1 MKIELKFPYSNI
13 YSCGYIVESQG
24 RRTVILYNSHKDR
37 SSVSL
42 ARYKMAV
49 LLKRFLKD
57 NEQVDHIDGNKYN
70 DRMSNVQIMSPIE
83 NLRKSQVTK
92 KIPLICPICKK
103 EFVPKK
109 NNFKIKDRCCSR
121 KCGYIKGLTKRNQK

>member
-1 MKIELKFPYSNI
+1 MKIELKFPYSTI

-24 RRTVILYNSHKDR
+24 RRTVILYNSHKNR

-57 NEQVDHIDGNKYN
+57 DEQVDHIDGNKYN
-70 DRMSNVQIMSPIE
+70 DRINNLQILSPIE
-83 NLRKSQVTK
+83 NLRKSQATK
-92 KIPLICPICKK
+92 RIPLICPICKK
-103 EFVPKK
+103 EFIPKK

-121 KCGYIKGLTKRNQK
+121 KCGYIKGSTKRN